1 MQIIHPHLELVDHH
15 LAKPEPGDAILFL
28 NTRDTNPENATG
40 CNHIGIILQDDSV
53 VFCRRRRATSLSVS
67 KLRLSTPRM
76 HLLKPKDAAVRNSIL
91 RYFNLHRNN
100 PRLLE
105 LGFISLS
112 SPTLKVL
119 DSVEIMPNVREPLSA
134 QEHERAW
141 QRVTSRLEP
150 MDFIFTYDTTSFVSR
165 IIAWIDSGS
174 WSHVGV
180 YVGDGQIVEAIS
192 SGVIRRSLDVYRTSK
207 IRLGVYRVVSV
218 NEEGKQKAIFWYN
231 QQVGKPYNYAG
242 VIRLAFRKV
251 VDRYLSIRWSIRSPR
266 DLSPNDMIY
275 RGWLYLVDYV

>member
-1 MQIIHPHLELVDHH
+1 MRIIHLHLDLVDQH

-28 NTRDTNPENATG
+28 DTRDPNPENATG
-40 CNHIGIILQDDSV
+40 CNHIGVILQDDSV

-67 KLRLSTPRM
+67 KLRRSAPRM
-76 HLLKPKDAAVRNSIL
+76 HLLKPKDAAVRNSLL
-91 RYFNLHRNN
+91 RYFTTHRYN

-105 LGFISLS
+105 LGFTSLS

-119 DSVEIMPNVREPLSA
+119 DSLEIMPDVRDPLPA
-134 QEHERAW
+134 PEHERAW

-150 MDFIFTYDTTSFVSR
+150 GDSIFTYDTTSFVSR
-165 IIAWIDSGS
+165 IITRIDSGS

-192 SGVIRRSLDVYRTSK
+192 SGVVRRSLDVYRTSK
-207 IRLGVYRVVSV
+207 IRLGVYRAVSAT
-218 NEEGKQKAIFWYN
+218 EEGKAKAIFWLN
-231 QQVGKPYNYAG
+231 RQVGKPYNYAG

-251 VDRYLSIRWSIRSPR
+251 VERYLPIRWPIRSPR

-275 RGWLYLVDYV
+275 RGGLYLVDYV